1 MKKLYSSIML
11 MATIAMTSLTLSS
24 CDDDLSGE
32 QEIPNAPYVLSLGV
46 TSSGNTS
53 YYVVSTDNLMEGTI
67 NAVGKGIE
75 QNGYHDYQQGGNTIF
90 CIGGLG
96 VTNATGVVRGSDGLL
111 KEQG

>member
-1 MKKLYSSIML
+1 

-67 NAVGKGIE
+67 NAVGKVSSKMAI
-75 QNGYHDYQQGGNTIF
+75 TI
-90 CIGGLG
+90 ISK
-96 VTNATGVVRGSDGLL
+96 AAIPSSASEDW
-111 KEQG
+111 E